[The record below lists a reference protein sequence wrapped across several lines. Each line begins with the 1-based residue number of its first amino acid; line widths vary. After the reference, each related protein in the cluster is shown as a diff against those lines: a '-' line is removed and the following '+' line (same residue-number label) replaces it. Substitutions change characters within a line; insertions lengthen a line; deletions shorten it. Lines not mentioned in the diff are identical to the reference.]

1 MELSNW
7 FKGFEKGISRLN
19 PEQRTLFFSECGKNC
34 VKCGTLQIYQE
45 LYKKAKGDLNT
56 FFSTSYAPQKGNYLT
71 LTLDEPKEVHAIRI
85 VCDDSKEYLSEA
97 DLLISADGQ
106 HFRKV
111 ASFTEDGKAEAKL
124 NGESIQAVKIEV
136 TAPHFS
142 RLTIREIILE

>member
-56 FFSTSYAPQKGNYLT
+56 FFFRSRQTTRRKKRNYRKRQHLSSVLYGMYLYASSTKLRFNSIT
-71 LTLDEPKEVHAIRI
+71 L
-85 VCDDSKEYLSEA
+85 
-97 DLLISADGQ
+97 
-106 HFRKV
+106 
-111 ASFTEDGKAEAKL
+111 
-124 NGESIQAVKIEV
+124 
-136 TAPHFS
+136 
-142 RLTIREIILE
+142 